1 MSTSA
6 QQRLQGQLQIVV
18 DAHTPD
24 SDFIPKHLQIMGAD
38 LRVQQSA
45 WMNGKNMEQELTP
58 GVYIVRL
65 NLASGKHLEQVAHI
79 QEGQVTK
86 LDFDISR
93 FSPRE
98 SQEWAYLTKAS
109 AGNNPEGPA
118 YRSGNNKESVRLPN
132 NITAQR
138 WELKQGVWTATDDI
152 PIKNVSIDEV
162 GETYTFYVPEAMQVL
177 ELQVPG
183 KASCF
188 VSLPPVSEIIC
199 MIKIAEGPEN
209 VVPELD
215 ISISTP
221 NKKAQV
227 LLSLIT
233 SGDMARAKSLSS
245 VKDAAELLYSKMRDP
260 AAAAIGGYFLLKT
273 GELEKMHDWANNLA
287 DWFPWMPDGAIIHAW
302 QVIQQGGPDLN
313 IKAIRDRLIEA
324 VNRGIPVYTE
334 GLRLLYDGLTM
345 LSFEFK
351 QQDET
356 VEQAFARI
364 KQYMAYADMSQET
377 TTFTGIYPDHPGG
390 TKKEDALSSRP
401 VKKIE

>member
-1 MSTSA
+1 MSTTS
-6 QQRLQGQLQIVV
+6 QQNLPGQLQIVV

-24 SDFIPKHLQIMGAD
+24 SDLIPKHLQIMGAD

-45 WMNGKNMEQELTP
+45 WMNGKNMEQELRP
-58 GVYIVRL
+58 GVYMVRL
-65 NLASGKHLEQVAHI
+65 NLASGKYLEQVAHI
-79 QEGQVTK
+79 QQDQVTK
-86 LDFDISR
+86 LDFDISQ

-109 AGNNPEGPA
+109 AGNNPESPA
-118 YRSGNNKESVRLPN
+118 FRGAGNKESAKFLN
-132 NITAQR
+132 NVTAHR
-138 WELKQGVWTATDDI
+138 WEWKQGVWTATDDI
-152 PIKNVSIDEV
+152 PIINVSIDEV

-177 ELQVPG
+177 ELEAPG

-188 VSLPPVSEIIC
+188 VSLPPASEIIC

-215 ISISTP
+215 ISISTT
-221 NKKAQV
+221 NRKAQV

-245 VKDAAELLYSKMRDP
+245 VKDATELLYSKMQDP

-287 DWFPWMPDGAIIHAW
+287 SWFPWMADGAIIHAW
-302 QVIQQGGPDLN
+302 QVIQQGGPDIN
-313 IKAIRDRLIEA
+313 IMAIRDRLIEA

-351 QQDET
+351 QEDKL
-356 VEQAFARI
+356 VEQALTRI

-377 TTFTGIYPDHPGG
+377 TTYTGSYPDLPGG
-390 TKKEDALSSRP
+390 TNKEGAMTSRP
-401 VKKIE
+401 VNKIA